1 MLCFSWT
8 VFDLISLSTSIC
20 WPIMSNIIIL
30 RKCIFNHYGTSCRIF
45 NHFELNIDPHHDQ
58 QWLTSWLTMVPIF
71 VFEIQESTKI
81 FLNWAEYENFI
92 SKWFPTASY
101 SAWYIYYLS
110 QWIKNTLELCAQNV
124 QVKVWLKSHN
134 RIFVFILVFCWT
146 DMHSQMRFKKVFR
159 TTAGNKW
166 ANRNKITLS
175 YWHIVIHNREIL
187 HPGHY
192 PTLVDGPAYWIL
204 FPRMV
209 QRTNNDSA

>member
-1 MLCFSWT
+1 M
-8 VFDLISLSTSIC
+8 ISHRERLSMI
-20 WPIMSNIIIL
+20 
-30 RKCIFNHYGTSCRIF
+30 
-45 NHFELNIDPHHDQ
+45 
-58 QWLTSWLTMVPIF
+58 
-71 VFEIQESTKI
+71 
-81 FLNWAEYENFI
+81 
-92 SKWFPTASY
+92 
-101 SAWYIYYLS
+101 YLS

-146 DMHSQMRFKKVFR
+146 DMHSQMRFKKKVFR

-192 PTLVDGPAYWIL
+192 PKLYIL
-204 FPRMV
+204 FFPNPYCQHSGVLNPYPRIFGTITERAFWKSV
-209 QRTNNDSA
+209 QIECQLGVVKWCNFKMAYAKMEGNMPRWIKIYATFRDRQQNMCKWCKLHHATQFFSGKRARSRSRVLDFSPGFTDKG